1 MTQSFNHPKRNQ
13 GGFSLIDVLLALG
26 VVILISGITLTGVR
40 RTNESNQAKAVGEQI
55 KSVGTGLNTYVS
67 LRYDTLVTAVPG
79 TDDVGTPGTA
89 ADPGPRSCVCA
100 VGAGTCAAPGNVKIC
115 TITSETLRR
124 NGLLPSNFS
133 GVNAFGSSYEY
144 RIRIQSQGGGTS
156 LVDGLVWT
164 QDPYT
169 MEGEIRY
176 DLLGQAMMVAGADS
190 AMTRSVA
197 STMEGFNG
205 AWTEIGTNA
214 GGINVNRLG
223 VLGFRVGY
231 NTFGYAAY
239 LRLSGGEMLGDIDM
253 GANNIFNIETL
264 KAQDVAADR
273 LHVRNGDG
281 TIVFRDDINRTTAD
295 GMGTLAADAP
305 RIGTLANALVMRSD
319 APIRMRT
326 VGSSGT
332 DAGATVQMGRLEA
345 ETGNVSGTLD
355 ANNIRVGGA
364 TTVSPGGISSQGTIV
379 SSANVRGNILVAGSV
394 AGTNNYAAMAN
405 AAQGG
410 AIYFNTNINGGAGTR
425 GFNFNSADSTIYSSG
440 GNFTV
445 SGGDVR
451 AAASGGAGGRIRGER
466 SIIAGPGVNDDALVA
481 LDGTQR
487 AIGAACASTQ
497 VGTIANGG
505 GVLVQCTAQNF
516 GGGTTYVWRS
526 ITNSTNSIS
535 TTYGGNACT
544 GAGGTEGTI
553 VTATCPANGVALSGG
568 YIYVSGAPR
577 RSPLTSERV
586 GANGWRLR
594 PGPTIAYTGDTTST
608 AATCWQAFVVCSN

>member
-1 MTQSFNHPKRNQ
+1 MIQSFNHPKRNQ

-26 VVILISGITLTGVR
+26 VVILISGITLTGIR

-55 KSVGTGLNTYVS
+55 KSVGAGLNTYVS
-67 LRYDTLVTAVPG
+67 LRYDTLVTAIPG
-79 TDDVGTPGTA
+79 TDDIGTPGTA

-100 VGAGTCAAPGNVKIC
+100 VGSGACATPGNVKIC

-133 GVNAFGSSYEY
+133 GVNAFGSTYEY
-144 RIRIQSQGGGTS
+144 RIRIQPQGGGTS

-164 QDPYT
+164 RDAYT

-197 STMEGFNG
+197 STLEGFNG

-253 GANNIFNIETL
+253 GNNNIFNIETL

-273 LHVRNGDG
+273 LNVRTGDSG
-281 TIVFRDDINRTTAD
+281 IVFRNDFNRNNAN
-295 GMGTLAADAP
+295 GMPTLAADAP
-305 RIGTLANALVMRSD
+305 RIGSTGNTLVLRSNAPVRFEGV
-319 APIRMRT
+319 T
-326 VGSSGT
+326 T
-332 DAGATVQMGRLEA
+332 GAMGTVQMGRLES
-345 ETGNVSGTLD
+345 ETGNVTGTLD

-364 TTVSPGGISSQGTIV
+364 TAVSPGGISSQGTIV
-379 SSANVRGNILVAGSV
+379 SASNVRGNMVVAGSV

-405 AAQGG
+405 SAQGG
-410 AIYFNTNINGGAGTR
+410 AIYFNTNINGGGGTR
-425 GFNFNSADSTIYSSG
+425 GFSFNNADSTIYSSG

-451 AAASGGAGGRIRGER
+451 AAIAGGTGGRIRGER
-466 SIIAGPGVNDDALVA
+466 SVVAGAGTGDSALVT
-481 LDGTQR
+481 LDGTVR
-487 AIGAACASTQ
+487 SVGSACASTQ

-516 GGGTTYVWRS
+516 GTLSYAWRTIS
-526 ITNSTNSIS
+526 NSTNSIS
-535 TTYGGNACT
+535 TIYGGNACT
-544 GAGGTEGTI
+544 GAGGAEGATAS
-553 VTATCPANGVALSGG
+553 ATCPANGVALSGG

-586 GANGWRLR
+586 GANSWRLR
-594 PGPTIAYTGDTTST
+594 PGPTIAYTGDTTT
-608 AATCWQAFVVCSN
+608 TQGTCWQAFVVCSN